1 MVRKI
6 PHSLAMMVVLAGVLI
21 VSPVIAQG
29 LSAAPA
35 RAATSPLPT
44 PTRTA
49 KSPLAT
55 PTRPLPT
62 ATRAKPTATRVPPTS
77 TRIPPTPTRLPPT
90 ATRVPPTFT
99 PLPPTPTW
107 VPPTATTRPP
117 TATATLVMPTP
128 TARVPTATLI
138 RPSPTA
144 PLPGNILGYHVVRS
158 GETLYCIGRAYTIL
172 PSAIAASNGM
182 SYPYA
187 VTIGRRLAIPNVPW
201 TNMPPGPTCTRQFG
215 GGSLSPQAAM
225 CRVTHTMHSGDT
237 IVSIAS
243 RYKISAY
250 TLMLDNHI
258 ANPNLIFP
266 GQVLCIR

>member
-6 PHSLAMMVVLAGVLI
+6 PRRLAMMVVLAGVLI

-29 LSAAPA
+29 SSAAPA
-35 RAATSPLPT
+35 RAATSPLAT

-90 ATRVPPTFT
+90 AT
-99 PLPPTPTW
+99 
-107 VPPTATTRPP
+107 TRPP
-117 TATATLVMPTP
+117 TATATRVMPTP

-138 RPSPTA
+138 HPSPTA
-144 PLPGNILGYHVVRS
+144 PRPGNILGYHVVRS

-201 TNMPPGPTCTRQFG
+201 TNMPPGPTCARQFG
-215 GGSLSPQAAM
+215 GSSLSPQAAM

-243 RYKISAY
+243 RYNINAY
-250 TLMLDNHI
+250 SLMLDNHI

-266 GQVLCIR
+266 GQALCIR